1 MVVLNRVIIAEYR
14 RRYHGVYVVSYLFE
28 GGGGI
33 HGTVRGGTVG
43 RGRKRV
49 KKGVNQW
56 YGRLQVR

>member
-14 RRYHGVYVVSYLFE
+14 RCYHGVYVVSYLFE

-49 KKGVNQW
+49 KKG
-56 YGRLQVR
+56 G